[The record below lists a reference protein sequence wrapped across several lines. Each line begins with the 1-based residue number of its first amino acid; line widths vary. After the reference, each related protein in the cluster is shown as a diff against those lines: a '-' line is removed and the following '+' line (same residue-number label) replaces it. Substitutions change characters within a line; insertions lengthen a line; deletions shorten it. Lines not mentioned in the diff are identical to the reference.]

1 MKHKLLNN
9 SGLSII
15 ATVMV
20 MMLLALFAAV
30 GVSLVTTG
38 SSIGLQ
44 EEQGDAAFYIAEG
57 GIEKAI
63 YKFKTGTACALVSS
77 GETDIPLGQGTF
89 TIDSSTLYNPT
100 STTLSADIDA
110 SVATIPVG
118 STANYAP
125 QGRIWIDSEQIF
137 YSGISGNNFVNSIRG
152 VAGTTPAVHSA
163 GASVHQNQCKIQSTG
178 KITTNPLANSIQRV
192 VEKNKEGMSA
202 KQGWFAKPAGTAPV
216 SQSITGIGF
225 KPKAVIFFWTRQTAV
240 NFSANVDAGIGFA
253 TGSANERAVAIT
265 TMDNSAKSDAGRRRS
280 ESNAIIFLAN
290 GGSVSS
296 DTSLVAQ
303 AELTSLDA
311 DGFTL
316 NWTTNT
322 DANAYRI
329 HYIAL
334 GGDITNALASTF
346 TLNKTGG
353 DQGVTGVGFQPDF
366 VMFLWGYTGAVDSNR
381 DDAEIGVGFAQSST
395 AQGAVV
401 FAAQNNDNNND
412 AKRWRQRTDNVI
424 LLLNPANDPP
434 TEDAVA
440 SFVSMDS
447 DGFTVNKSNAPP
459 TDRPIFYLA
468 LKGGR
473 HKVSSFNQPDAT
485 GNQPITGVGFKP
497 EQLVLTSFNLTA
509 QAGIVAGGA
518 ISLGAA
524 QLPTARGSVWF
535 QDRSDSDPSE
545 ANMYI
550 STTDIITLATGPS
563 TVNARADL
571 AYFGVDGFT
580 LNWTTANAPQRQ
592 ILYWAIGPNVS
603 ESNILWREVFQ

>member
-15 ATVMV
+15 ATVMA
-20 MMLLALFAAV
+20 MMILALFAAV
-30 GVSLVTTG
+30 AVSLVTTG

-57 GIEKAI
+57 GMEKAI

-77 GETDIPLGQGTF
+77 GETDIPLGNGKF

-110 SVATIPVG
+110 SVTTIPVV

-137 YSGISGNNFVNSIRG
+137 YSGKSATTFDNAVRG
-152 VAGTTPAVHSA
+152 VAGTAPAVHSA
-163 GASVHQNQCKIQSTG
+163 GASVYQNQCKIQSTG
-178 KITTNPLANSIQRV
+178 KITTNPLTSSIQRV
-192 VEKNKEGMSA
+192 VEKNIEGMSA
-202 KQGWFAKPAGTAPV
+202 KQGSFTKRTDGTGT
-216 SQSITGIGF
+216 QSITDIGF
-225 KPKAVIFFWTRQTAV
+225 SPKAVIFFWTRQTSV

-253 TGSANERAVAIT
+253 TGSSNERAIAIT
-265 TMDNSAKSDAGRRRS
+265 TMDNSARSDAGRRRS
-280 ESNAIIFLAN
+280 ESHAIIFLAN
-290 GGSVSS
+290 GGSVGT
-296 DTSLVAQ
+296 DTTLVAQ

-316 NWTTNT
+316 NWTTNI
-322 DANAYRI
+322 DDNRYII

-334 GGDITNALASTF
+334 GGDITNALANSF
-346 TLNKTGG
+346 TLNNTGG
-353 DQGVTGVGFQPDF
+353 DQGVAGVGFQPDF
-366 VMFLWGYTGAVDSNR
+366 VMFLWSYTGAVDSNR
-381 DDAEIGVGFAQSST
+381 DNAEIGVGFAQSST
-395 AQGAVV
+395 AQGAMV
-401 FAAQNNDNNND
+401 FAAKNNDANND
-412 AKRWRQRTDNVI
+412 AKRWRQRTDNAI

-459 TDRPIFYLA
+459 ANRPIFYLA

-473 HKVSSFNQPDAT
+473 HKVGSFNQPDAT

-518 ISLGAA
+518 ISLGTA
-524 QLPTARGSVWF
+524 QLPTARGSVWS

-545 ANMYI
+545 ANMYT
-550 STTDIITLATGPS
+550 SATDIITLATGPS

-571 AYFGVDGFT
+571 AYFGTDGFT
-580 LNWTTANAPQRQ
+580 LKWTTVNEGTARQ
-592 ILYWAIGPNVS
+592 ILYWAIGPNAS
-603 ESNILWREVFQ
+603 ESNILWREVIQ